1 MDDKINF
8 NKKQYSLYKTDED
21 HQHFIKRRFH
31 NASNI
36 EEFHSDLASFDF
48 GSKELVR
55 PSWDTYF
62 MKFAE
67 LAA

>member
-1 MDDKINF
+1 LTLDEFKFD
-8 NKKQYSLYKTDED
+8 NKD
-21 HQHFIKRRFH
+21 
-31 NASNI
+31 
-36 EEFHSDLASFDF
+36 
-48 GSKELVR
+48 LVR

>member
-1 MDDKINF
+1 LDDKINF
-8 NKKQYSLYKTDED
+8 NKKQYSLYKTDEE

-31 NASNI
+31 NAGTI
-36 EEFHSDLASFDF
+36 AEFHSDLASFDF
-48 GSKELVR
+48 SSKELVR

>member
-1 MDDKINF
+1 MDFYDELDNF
-8 NKKQYSLYKTDED
+8 N
-21 HQHFIKRRFH
+21 
-31 NASNI
+31 
-36 EEFHSDLASFDF
+36 F